1 MHIFPNLLLYIYA
14 CFSFLFMQVFHRK
27 LIHGSDFSL
36 VSSLPLCTFFLIHVL
51 LKANP
56 QFIHSSLYIC
66 TFFFSLHASFSSKAN
81 PRFRFFFSF
90 FFTNMHIFPNPQ
102 FIHSSLCICTF
113 FFSLHARFS
122 SIANPRFIFFFS
134 FFFTNMHIFP
144 NPCFIES

>member
-1 MHIFPNLLLYIYA
+1 MH
-14 CFSFLFMQVFHRK
+14 VFHRK
-27 LIHGSDFSL
+27 LIHGSDFFL
-36 VSSLPLCTFFLIHVL
+36 VSSLPLCTFFLIHV
-51 LKANP
+51 
-56 QFIHSSLYIC
+56 
-66 TFFFSLHASFSSKAN
+66 SSKAN

-90 FFTNMHIFPNPQ
+90 FFTKMHIFPNPQ

-122 SIANPRFIFFFS
+122 SKANPRFIFFFS